1 MKTNS
6 EKYLNCDSGGP
17 RPRLIDVSFVD
28 SLWKH
33 IHSSKTWGQDLN
45 GGLVANRIKI
55 MELRNLCSHRKTIEV
70 FTGRTLGTG

>member
-6 EKYLNCDSGGP
+6 EKYLNCDSGGR
-17 RPRLIDVSFVD
+17 RPRLIDVSFLD

-33 IHSSKTWGQDLN
+33 IHSSKTSDQDLN
-45 GGLVANRIKI
+45 GGLVANRIK
-55 MELRNLCSHRKTIEV
+55 MVQLRNLCSPRKIIEV